1 MYESF
6 YGLREKPFN
15 LLPDPEYLYMS
26 QGHEHVYTHLKY
38 AILENKGFT
47 VITGEIGCGKTTL
60 INFLLKKIKQKVK
73 VGLINNPCL
82 PPNQFIKM
90 LCQEFELP
98 VDGKDKAEMLG
109 LFHEFL
115 LHQYAE
121 TNRVIMIVDEAQNL
135 PPRTIEEIRIL
146 SNLESEKDHLIQIIL
161 VGQPGLKSKLQRKE
175 LVQFTQRVTVQCHLR
190 HLDRPE
196 VEQLIR
202 HRLKVAGGNNQD
214 IFTAEAIDAIFN
226 HTQGIPR
233 LVNILC
239 DAALVY
245 GYVDELRAID
255 KGTVEN
261 VIASREE
268 SGIFSNLCQNDNTV
282 SELSVGANG
291 LSGHLWEKLKL
302 IEKRLELI
310 ENSVA
315 NMDRRFDALERKSVA
330 KDKTVLELLKM
341 LKENMDKRFL
351 TLGRLYRLMQGQNGV
366 GKSENSEKVQELPS
380 FSPQLVEQRDK
391 LRRER

>member
-161 VGQPGLKSKLQRKE
+161 
-175 LVQFTQRVTVQCHLR
+175 
-190 HLDRPE
+190 
-196 VEQLIR
+196 
-202 HRLKVAGGNNQD
+202 A
-214 IFTAEAIDAIFN
+214 
-226 HTQGIPR
+226 
-233 LVNILC
+233 
-239 DAALVY
+239 
-245 GYVDELRAID
+245 
-255 KGTVEN
+255 
-261 VIASREE
+261 
-268 SGIFSNLCQNDNTV
+268 
-282 SELSVGANG
+282 
-291 LSGHLWEKLKL
+291 
-302 IEKRLELI
+302 
-310 ENSVA
+310 
-315 NMDRRFDALERKSVA
+315 
-330 KDKTVLELLKM
+330 
-341 LKENMDKRFL
+341 
-351 TLGRLYRLMQGQNGV
+351 
-366 GKSENSEKVQELPS
+366 
-380 FSPQLVEQRDK
+380 
-391 LRRER
+391 